1 MDWIYI
7 FEVNRFQNIVKNVA
21 IYEISKGNYLEQDDL
36 RAWSTIGLKLLRTK
50 ISDAVIGDW
59 RETF

>member
-1 MDWIYI
+1 M
-7 FEVNRFQNIVKNVA
+7 A